1 VIRIHLTG
9 YCIGTT
15 SSNSTQGN
23 KCSDDNGGDNTS
35 CQSSNQCSQTIE
47 AVQRGV
53 VTTRLLIRTS
63 GIERTEG
70 KSTII
75 VSGTNDRALEALVG
89 NNRLGITITEIT
101 NIGQIGRA
109 APIHMDTE
117 TSNGIARIISTSI
130 TVITSESR
138 EIKASSSI
146 TDIKSTSVVVTAVH
160 WSVLANTQERSIEA
174 NIIGTRIG
182 VITLGIVGTF
192 RNTWRELTE
201 NSMISIGTI
210 TRVGQGQI
218 TELWWWTSEVGRTSG
233 ESGIA
238 NSLGNTFVNTDGSPA
253 RIGLVADGVVIITG
267 ALTTVAIGITVSVHA
282 RNGGAIERNG

>member
-1 VIRIHLTG
+1 
-9 YCIGTT
+9 
-15 SSNSTQGN
+15 
-23 KCSDDNGGDNTS
+23 
-35 CQSSNQCSQTIE
+35 
-47 AVQRGV
+47 
-53 VTTRLLIRTS
+53 VTTRLLIRTG

-109 APIHMDTE
+109 APIHMDTK

-130 TVITSESR
+130 TVITSEGR

-146 TDIKSTSVVVTAVH
+146 TDIKRTSVVVTAVH

-218 TELWWWTSEVGRTSG
+218 TELWWRTSEVGRTSG

-282 RNGGAIERNG
+282 RNGGAIQRNG